1 MNRFFHPLRALK
13 SAVGEGPSTAILI
26 LCGVNAL
33 NVADRNIM
41 GVLLPEIRDSFHLKL
56 SGVLALLSVVAVV
69 SLALQVPIAYF
80 ADSTN
85 RVRIAVIGALVWGV
99 FSAGTGLATG
109 LIFLAVVR
117 SVSDVGKATVDP
129 THNLLI
135 ADYYDPD
142 HRARVFSLHR
152 ASTAVGA
159 FIGPIGAGIL
169 GHRYGWR
176 VPFVVFAVP
185 TVIMGIVAM
194 RLREPVRGAHERR
207 AMGASED
214 VINTEEDALSFAE
227 SWRTVWKIDSLRR
240 IWYALPFL
248 SVALIGFVSLAGLLY
263 EKQFNLDDRARGFA
277 IAATEPGQILG
288 IIIGSR
294 IATKLMMKDPGLVLK
309 FLAWVAVVVAALSA
323 GFALAPNLGIAIA
336 LNCLIAACLA
346 VLGPGI
352 LASLSLAIPPRARS
366 MGFSVASLWVIP
378 GLIVLPLVGWIADN
392 WGIRKGM
399 LVLVPVFLF
408 GGLVVS
414 TAGKTLMTD
423 ITQVWT
429 AAAAR
434 SEALFE
440 RRQGRSK
447 LLLVRH
453 LDVSYGP
460 IQVLFDVDFE
470 INEGEIIALLG
481 TNGAGKSTLLKAISG
496 VVEAHKG
503 AVIFDGREITHAP
516 PNEVAGRG
524 IMQMPGGAG
533 VFPSLTVGDN
543 LRMASWTQRRDPAG
557 VAAATAQVLEQF
569 PVLAHRLN
577 EPAAN
582 LSGGQQQM
590 LALGMVFITRPR
602 LVMIDE
608 LSLGLAP
615 VVVDQLVPMV
625 RQLAADGVTVIIV
638 EQSVNLAL
646 MVAETAFFMEKG
658 EIRFR
663 GPTKDLLDRPDI
675 LRSVFLERA
684 KPSQTFETMPV
695 DRAAAP
701 VLTVHEVG
709 RSFGGIRAV
718 DDVSFTLA
726 PREILGVIGPNGAGK
741 TTLFDLISGFTTSET
756 GHVRLGANDI
766 STLSPSGRAAK
777 GLGRS
782 FQDARL
788 FPSLTVAETL
798 AVALDRWVGNR
809 STFAAAL
816 YLPQVFDSEEAVALR
831 VDELI
836 ELMGLGTFRNKF
848 MRELSTGSRRIVDLA
863 CLVAHRPA
871 VVLLDEPSSGIA
883 QRETEALGPVLRRL
897 RDEMGAS
904 LVVIEHDMALVTNV
918 ADRLLALDLGRLIA
932 DGPPLEVLKNPAV
945 VDSYLGAHHATNTED
960 QHVASK

>member
-1 MNRFFHPLRALK
+1 MNKFLHPIRALK
-13 SAVGEGPSTAILI
+13 QAVGDGPTTAILI
-26 LCGVNAL
+26 LCGINAL
-33 NVADRNIM
+33 NVADRNVM

-56 SGVLALLSVVAVV
+56 TGVLALLSVVAVV

-80 ADSTN
+80 ADATN
-85 RVRIAVIGALVWGV
+85 RVRIAVIGAIVWGV
-99 FSAGTGLATG
+99 FSAGTGVASG
-109 LIFLAVVR
+109 LIFLGIVR

-129 THNLLI
+129 THNSLI

-169 GHRYGWR
+169 GHAFGWR
-176 VPFVVFAVP
+176 VPFVVFAIP
-185 TVIMGIVAM
+185 TIVMGLVA
-194 RLREPVRGAHERR
+194 LKLNEPIRGAHERR
-207 AMGASED
+207 AMGASQD
-214 VINTEEDALSFAE
+214 VIDTEEDALSFAE
-227 SWRTVWKIDSLRR
+227 SWRTVWKIESLRR

-248 SVALIGFVSLAGLLY
+248 SVALIGFAALAGLLY
-263 EKQFNLDDRARGFA
+263 EKQFHLDDRARGYA
-277 IAATEPGQILG
+277 IAATEPGQIIG
-288 IIIGSR
+288 IMIGSR
-294 IATKLMMKDPGLVLK
+294 VATKMMMKDPGSVLR
-309 FLAWVAVVVAALSA
+309 FLAWVSVVVAALSA
-323 GFALAPNLGIAIA
+323 GFALAPKVGIAIA
-336 LNCLIAACLA
+336 INCLIAACLA

-378 GLIVLPLVGWIADN
+378 GLIVLPLIGWIADN

-399 LVLVPVFLF
+399 LVLVPVFLI
-408 GGLVVS
+408 GGLIVS
-414 TAGKTLMTD
+414 TAGQTLMAD

-429 AAAAR
+429 SAAAR

-453 LDVSYGP
+453 LNVAYGP
-460 IQVLFDVDFE
+460 IQILFDVDFE
-470 INEGEIIALLG
+470 VDEGEIIALLG

-496 VVEAHKG
+496 VVEADKG

-516 PNEVAGRG
+516 PNEIASRG

-543 LRMASWTQRRDPAG
+543 LRMASWTQRRDPDG
-557 VAAATAQVLEQF
+557 VKTATAKVLDQF
-569 PVLAHRLN
+569 PILAQRLN

-646 MVAETAFFMEKG
+646 TLAELAFFMEKG

-663 GPTKDLLDRPDI
+663 GPTKELLDRPDI

-684 KPSQTFETMPV
+684 V
-695 DRAAAP
+695 AATPHMTQPIDMSATP
-701 VLTVHEVG
+701 VLEVREMA

-718 DDVSFTLA
+718 DDVSFSLF

-741 TTLFDLISGFTTSET
+741 TTLFDVISGFTPADT
-756 GHVRLGANDI
+756 GRVVLGGVNI
-766 STLSPSGRAAK
+766 SDMSPSARASR

-788 FPSLTVAETL
+788 FPSLTVSETL
-798 AVALDRWVGNR
+798 AVALDRWVDNR

-816 YLPQVFDSEEAVALR
+816 YLPAVFDSEERVSLR

-836 ELMGLGTFRNKF
+836 ELMGLGDFRNKF
-848 MRELSTGSRRIVDLA
+848 MRELSTGTRRIVDLA
-863 CLVAHRPA
+863 CLVAHRPS

-904 LVVIEHDMALVTNV
+904 LIVIEHDMGLIAGI

-932 DGPPLEVLKNPAV
+932 QGDPQEVLHHPDV
-945 VDSYLGAHHATNTED
+945 VDSYLGAHHTTTQED